1 MSRLERMDVL
11 NARFASLAQISAGR
25 RLDYEGT
32 GHGVRRLNEDRFG
45 VSRNFGRDCVPDGGI
60 SGTDARGIKA
70 SRPPA
75 AAALEEPAARVGYR
89 MHRPSWVPAEVDL
102 SRPSAA
108 RVYDYYLGGSH
119 NLEVD
124 RRMAR
129 EAISLWP
136 DLPEIM
142 RSNRAFLRRSVRYL
156 AGQGIAQ
163 FLDIGSGI
171 PTVGN
176 VHEAAQQADPRARVV
191 YVDSDSVAVAH
202 SRAILAGDAHTT
214 VVHGDLR
221 EPEAILEDPAVRAT
235 LDLDQ
240 PIAVLMVAVLH
251 FVSDEDDPFG
261 AVARIRD
268 RLTAGSHLALSHASA
283 EGRPEAAAS
292 HRELYSRTPT
302 PMTMRSRDA
311 IAQFFDGFDLVDPGL
326 VWLPLWRPDDP
337 SATVARP
344 ERTTGFAGVGRRR

>member
-1 MSRLERMDVL
+1 
-11 NARFASLAQISAGR
+11 
-25 RLDYEGT
+25 
-32 GHGVRRLNEDRFG
+32 
-45 VSRNFGRDCVPDGGI
+45 
-60 SGTDARGIKA
+60 
-70 SRPPA
+70 
-75 AAALEEPAARVGYR
+75 

-129 EAISLWP
+129 EAIAMWP

-142 RSNRAFLRRSVRYL
+142 QSNRAFLRRSVHHL
-156 AGQGIAQ
+156 AEQGITQ

-176 VHEAAQQADPRARVV
+176 VHEAAQQARPQARVV
-191 YVDSDSVAVAH
+191 YVDNDPVAVAH
-202 SRAILAGDAHTT
+202 SRAILAGDEHTA
-214 VVHGDLR
+214 VVHADLR
-221 EPEAILEDPAVRAT
+221 EPEAILEDPKVRAT

-251 FVSDEDDPFG
+251 FVSDDDDPFG
-261 AVARIRD
+261 AVARLRD
-268 RLTAGSHLALSHASA
+268 RLAPGSHLVLSHASA

-302 PMTMRSRDA
+302 PMTMRSRDE
-311 IAQFFDGFDLVDPGL
+311 IARFFDGFDFIDPGL

-337 SATVARP
+337 GAAAEQP

>member
-1 MSRLERMDVL
+1 
-11 NARFASLAQISAGR
+11 
-25 RLDYEGT
+25 
-32 GHGVRRLNEDRFG
+32 
-45 VSRNFGRDCVPDGGI
+45 
-60 SGTDARGIKA
+60 
-70 SRPPA
+70 
-75 AAALEEPAARVGYR
+75 

-142 RSNRAFLRRSVRYL
+142 QTNRAFLRRSVRYL
-156 AGQGIAQ
+156 TGQCITQ
-163 FLDIGSGI
+163 FLDVGSGI

-176 VHEAAQQADPRARVV
+176 VHEAARQADPRARVV
-191 YVDSDSVAVAH
+191 YVDSDPVAVAH
-202 SRAILAGDAHTT
+202 SRAILAGDEHTA
-214 VVHGDLR
+214 VVHADVR
-221 EPEAILEDPAVRAT
+221 EPETILGDPTVRTT
-235 LDLDQ
+235 LDLDR

-251 FVSDEDDPFG
+251 FVSDEHDPFG

-268 RLTAGSHLALSHASA
+268 RLAPGSHLALSHASA

-302 PMTMRSRDA
+302 PMTMRRREE
-311 IAQFFDGFDLVDPGL
+311 IAWFFDGFDLVDPGL
-326 VWLPLWRPDDP
+326 VWLPLWRPDAPD
-337 SATVARP
+337 AAARHP

>member
-1 MSRLERMDVL
+1 
-11 NARFASLAQISAGR
+11 
-25 RLDYEGT
+25 
-32 GHGVRRLNEDRFG
+32 
-45 VSRNFGRDCVPDGGI
+45 
-60 SGTDARGIKA
+60 
-70 SRPPA
+70 
-75 AAALEEPAARVGYR
+75 

-136 DLPEIM
+136 ELPEIM
-142 RSNRAFLRRSVRYL
+142 QANRAFLRRSVRYL
-156 AGQGIAQ
+156 AGRGITQ

-176 VHEAAQQADPRARVV
+176 VHQAAQQTHPQARVV
-191 YVDSDSVAVAH
+191 YVDSDPVAVAH
-202 SRAILAGDAHTT
+202 SRAILAEDKHTA
-214 VVHGDLR
+214 VVHADLR
-221 EPEAILEDPAVRAT
+221 APESILEDPTVRAT

-251 FVSDEDDPFG
+251 FVNDQDDPFG
-261 AVARIRD
+261 AVATVRD
-268 RLTAGSHLALSHASA
+268 RLAPGSHLAVSHASA
-283 EGRPEAAAS
+283 AGRPAAAAS

-302 PMTMRSRDA
+302 PMTMRSRDE
-311 IAQFFDGFDLVDPGL
+311 IARFFDGFDLVQPGL
-326 VWLPLWRPDDP
+326 VWLPLWRPDNP
-337 SATVARP
+337 GAAAEQP
-344 ERTTGFAGVGRRR
+344 ERTTGFAGVGRRA

>member
-1 MSRLERMDVL
+1 M
-11 NARFASLAQISAGR
+11 
-25 RLDYEGT
+25 Y
-32 GHGVRRLNEDRFG
+32 
-45 VSRNFGRDCVPDGGI
+45 
-60 SGTDARGIKA
+60 
-70 SRPPA
+70 
-75 AAALEEPAARVGYR
+75 
-89 MHRPSWVPAEVDL
+89 RPSWVPAEVDL

-136 DLPEIM
+136 DLPAIM
-142 RSNRAFLRRSVRYL
+142 QANRAFLRRAVRHL
-156 AGQGIAQ
+156 AGRGITQ

-176 VHEAAQQADPRARVV
+176 VHEAAQQTHPGARVV
-191 YVDSDSVAVAH
+191 YVDSDPVAVAH
-202 SRAILAGDAHTT
+202 SRAILAGDEQTA
-214 VVHGDLR
+214 VVHADLR
-221 EPEAILEDPAVRAT
+221 EAETILEDPTVRAM
-235 LDLDQ
+235 LDRDQ

-268 RLTAGSHLALSHASA
+268 RLAPGSHLVLSHASD
-283 EGRPEAAAS
+283 EGRPDAAAS

-302 PMTMRSRDA
+302 PMTMRSRDE
-311 IAQFFDGFDLVDPGL
+311 IARFLDGFDLVNPGL

-337 SATVARP
+337 DAAAQHP
-344 ERTTGFAGVGRRR
+344 ERVTGFAGVGRRT